1 MNCFLN
7 KHTKNQYWPLL
18 DISHYHFMEAFNGDD
33 FHNLWFCLNLGTIWW
48 HLMIILTLFEN
59 YQLKQQMI
67 FLFHSFSEFTNRN
80 GGVVLVFEVAAT
92 PRVWKSA
99 LDPLLDSNILLQSY
113 CGFTQFYTVSQKKL
127 VKSHPSPK
135 ESSTWPYFTHLQV
148 HLVHDILITME
159 RSSSVFHSIIT

>member
-18 DISHYHFMEAFNGDD
+18 DISHCHFMEAFNGDD
-33 FHNLWFCLNLGTIWW
+33 FHNLWFCLNVGNIWL

-59 YQLKQQMI
+59 YQLKQGMI
-67 FLFHSFSEFTNRN
+67 LCFSFIFRILRTEMVVWSWFSKQQPPPGSGSLLLTLYWIVTSFCNHIVALLNSTQRPRKNSSNHLHCQRN
-80 GGVVLVFEVAAT
+80 PQHVH
-92 PRVWKSA
+92 
-99 LDPLLDSNILLQSY
+99 Y
-113 CGFTQFYTVSQKKL
+113 
-127 VKSHPSPK
+127 
-135 ESSTWPYFTHLQV
+135 LQV